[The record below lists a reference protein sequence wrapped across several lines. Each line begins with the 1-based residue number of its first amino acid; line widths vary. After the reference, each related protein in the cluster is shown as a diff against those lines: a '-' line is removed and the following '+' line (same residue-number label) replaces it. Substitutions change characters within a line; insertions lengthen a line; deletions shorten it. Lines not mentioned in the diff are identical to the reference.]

1 MQGLRQTTR
10 PRSAKVDSS
19 AASLLENIV
28 GGKGLLR
35 LRKGAKLFSQG
46 EQADAVYFIQTGKV
60 QLTVVSTQGKK
71 AVLATMGPRRFFGEE
86 CLVGDSRRT
95 STATSLETSTV
106 FGIGKR
112 AMLNALHSQARL
124 SEKFMAS
131 LLARNVNLEEDICDQ
146 VFNHSERRL
155 ASLLLKFSR
164 FGPHDTLPDTTVLNF
179 THKMLAES
187 VGTTRQQIS
196 YFMNKFRKLGLIY
209 YEKDNTDIRVMAE
222 ALTDFI
228 LGDETNNLPKG
239 SSYEK
244 YSNEHW
250 PQRVKEIAHGNS
262 RAR

>member
-1 MQGLRQTTR
+1 MQILRKTTR
-10 PRSAKVDSS
+10 RRPDPSVEK
-19 AASLLENIV
+19 LLENIV

-95 STATSLETSTV
+95 STATSLGPATV
-106 FGIGKR
+106 FGIAKR
-112 AMLNALHSQARL
+112 AMREALHGQPRL
-124 SEKFMAS
+124 SQRFIAS
-131 LLARNVNLEEDICDQ
+131 LLSRNVNLEEDICDQ
-146 VFNHSERRL
+146 LFNHSERRL
-155 ASLLLKFSR
+155 ASLLLKLSR

-196 YFMNKFRKLGLIY
+196 YFMNKFRKLGLIDY
-209 YEKDNTDIRVMAE
+209 DKDNTDIRVRAE
-222 ALTDFI
+222 ALTDSI
-228 LGDETNNLPKG
+228 LGDELSPADETKTFPRKP
-239 SSYEK
+239 SK
-244 YSNEHW
+244 
-250 PQRVKEIAHGNS
+250 QRL
-262 RAR
+262 

>member
-1 MQGLRQTTR
+1 
-10 PRSAKVDSS
+10 
-19 AASLLENIV
+19 
-28 GGKGLLR
+28 
-35 LRKGAKLFSQG
+35 
-46 EQADAVYFIQTGKV
+46 
-60 QLTVVSTQGKK
+60 
-71 AVLATMGPRRFFGEE
+71 MGPCRFFGEE

-95 STATSLETSTV
+95 STATSLELSTV

-146 VFNHSERRL
+146 LFNHSERRL
-155 ASLLLKFSR
+155 ASLLLKLSR

-196 YFMNKFRKLGLIY
+196 YFMNKFRKLGLIDY
-209 YEKDNTDIRVMAE
+209 DRDNTDIRVRAE
-222 ALTDFI
+222 ALTDSI
-228 LGDETNNLPKG
+228 LGDELSAADETKAFPRKQSKQKQG

-244 YSNEHW
+244 CSNKPR